1 MIFFFFLCIVNM
13 PNKCILLRNTIHWIF
28 FMYHIEG
35 ILSANNP
42 RLLII
47 SLDGNEKKQ
56 IFVSVVFIS
65 LFIEKDFAMIIWINI
80 RFQH

>member
-1 MIFFFFLCIVNM
+1 
-13 PNKCILLRNTIHWIF
+13 
-28 FMYHIEG
+28 MYHIEG

-56 IFVSVVFIS
+56 IFLSVVFIS
-65 LFIEKDFAMIIWINI
+65 LFIEKDFAMII
-80 RFQH
+80 